1 MSAITHAPTTWP
13 TPTAQSNAADSCV
26 RYNLWNESLFSVF
39 NGFFMGMILFAAPA
53 IAATCFE
60 VDTLT
65 RMAYVTV
72 ITCAFPCGTFL
83 GPLWAAWGR
92 RVGMHQLVLHTAILA
107 NLPLFALYWVDSGA
121 IFTAIIALAQL
132 FHSGTRMGQSSTYHY
147 TYPRSL
153 FGRILGILI
162 FWNYLGMVAAALLA
176 GLVSSRDAHSYQWLY
191 PLAGL
196 CGLLSCVFY
205 AQLRLFQRPTRSQ
218 PASWRAGWRR
228 LRQVM
233 LQDRRFRYFE
243 IAFFLSGSAFF
254 VSWGVSI
261 VLAHER
267 LGWDTARITWW
278 MTVVPQVVL
287 ALTSPIWGW
296 VLDRIGIVRT
306 RLLIAIVMTL
316 YLACYLGGLVWI
328 VPGLMYLGSL
338 LRGVSEGGGQVTWA
352 LASVQFAPGPDDI
365 PTYNGIHFILNG
377 LRGLVMPW
385 VGKWLAVTWAGLPL
399 GLSVL
404 ISGVAVA
411 VICWSLRWEPPAG
424 HGTESPGNG

>member
-1 MSAITHAPTTWP
+1 MSAISHAPATWP
-13 TPTAQSNAADSCV
+13 AQPDHTDFSEALI
-26 RYNLWNESLFSVF
+26 RHNLLRESLFSLF

-72 ITCAFPCGTFL
+72 ITCAFPCGAFL

-92 RVGMHQLVLHTAILA
+92 RVGMHQLVVQTALLA
-107 NLPLFALYWVDSGA
+107 NLPLFALFWVENGA
-121 IFTAIIALAQL
+121 LFTAIITLAQL
-132 FHSGTRMGQSSTYHY
+132 FHSGMRMGQSSTYY
-147 TYPRSL
+147 CTYPRSL
-153 FGRILGILI
+153 FGRVLGTLI
-162 FWNYLGMVAAALLA
+162 FWNYLGMVLAALLA
-176 GLVSSRDAHSYQWLY
+176 GVVSSQDVRSYQWLY

-196 CGLLSCVFY
+196 CGLVACVFY
-205 AQLRLFQRPTRSQ
+205 GQLRLLRQPMVGRPG
-218 PASWRAGWRR
+218 SWRTGWQR

-233 LQDRRFRYFE
+233 QQDRRFRYFE

-267 LGWDTARITWW
+267 LGWDTASITLW
-278 MTVVPQVVL
+278 MTVVPQLVL
-287 ALTSPIWGW
+287 ALTSPIWGY

-306 RLLIAIVMTL
+306 RLLIAIVMTG
-316 YLACYLGGLVWI
+316 YLACYLGGLVWLA
-328 VPGLMYLGSL
+328 PALMYVGSV

-352 LASVQFAPGPDDI
+352 LASVQFAPAPDDI

-377 LRGLVMPW
+377 LRGLLMPW
-385 VGKWLAVTWAGLPL
+385 LGKWLALASAGMPL

-404 ISGVAVA
+404 ISALAVV
-411 VICWSLRWEPPAG
+411 VICWSLRWEPPTPHSSQMPH
-424 HGTESPGNG
+424 HG

>member
-1 MSAITHAPTTWP
+1 MSAIIHAPSTLATESDESGFSE
-13 TPTAQSNAADSCV
+13 QLV
-26 RYNLWNESLFSVF
+26 RHNLVVESLFSVF

-60 VDTLT
+60 TDTTT

-72 ITCAFPCGTFL
+72 ITCAFPCGAFL

-92 RVGMHQLVLHTAILA
+92 RVGMHQLVLQTALLA
-107 NLPLFALYWVDSGA
+107 NLPLFAVYWVNDGVL
-121 IFTAIIALAQL
+121 FTAIIAAAQL
-132 FHSGTRMGQSSTYHY
+132 FHSGMRMGQSSTYHC

-153 FGRILGILI
+153 FGRVLGMLI

-176 GLVSSRDAHSYQWLY
+176 GQVSRNDPRSFQWLY

-196 CGLLSCVFY
+196 SGLVGCVFY
-205 AQLRLFQRPTRSQ
+205 SQLRLVRRAPLAPPGSL
-218 PASWRAGWRR
+218 RAGWKR
-228 LRQVM
+228 LKKVM
-233 LQDRRFRYFE
+233 ARDYRFRYFE

-267 LGWDTARITWW
+267 LGWDTGAITLW
-278 MTVVPQVVL
+278 MTVIPQLVL
-287 ALTSPIWGW
+287 AITSPAWGW

-306 RLLIAIVMTL
+306 RLLIAVVMTL
-316 YLACYLGGLVWI
+316 YLACYLGGLIWLI
-328 VPGLMYLGSL
+328 PPLMYLGSV

-352 LASVQFAPGPDDI
+352 LASVQFAPAPDEI

-377 LRGLVMPW
+377 LRGLIMPW
-385 VGKWLAVTWAGLPL
+385 VGKWLALLAVSLPL
-399 GLSVL
+399 SLSVI
-404 ISGVAVA
+404 ISAISIL
-411 VICWSLRWEPPAG
+411 VICRSLRWETLDSNNSVKSAA
-424 HGTESPGNG
+424 